1 MSTGA
6 IIGIIVA
13 VIVVAAVVVVASA
26 QLRRARMRRQFGPEY
41 DRLAK
46 EIGPRK
52 ADAELTARQR
62 RVEALSIHPLPAERQ
77 ARYARDWA
85 VVQEQ
90 FVDAPAQA
98 VTAADTLIWDVM
110 RDRGYPAD
118 DRNASIEAL
127 SVYHARSLEGY
138 RTTQD
143 LRAESA
149 STEQLREALIRYR
162 ALFDDLTGVRAGQAQ
177 PRRAGVAQIDDRAAG
192 TDRMAA
198 GNSNR
203 LAENNDRIA
212 ANTDRTAENNDLA
225 AQNRDLAAQNRDLA
239 APNGDL
245 AAENT
250 DRTADTPR

>member
-6 IIGIIVA
+6 IIGIIIV

-46 EIGPRK
+46 QIGPRK

-62 RVEALSIHPLPAERQ
+62 RVEALDIHPLSAEQQ
-77 ARYARDWA
+77 AKYSGDWA
-85 VVQEQ
+85 VIQEQ
-90 FVDAPAQA
+90 FVDAPARA
-98 VTAADTLIWDVM
+98 VTAAETLIWDVM

-143 LRAESA
+143 LRTESA
-149 STEQLREALIRYR
+149 STEQLREALIRCR
-162 ALFDDLTGVRAGQAQ
+162 TLFEDLTGVRAGQGR
-177 PRRAGVAQIDDRAAG
+177 PRRAGAAQIDDRAAE
-192 TDRMAA
+192 TDRVVNANN
-198 GNSNR
+198 GHI
-203 LAENNDRIA
+203 AEDS
-212 ANTDRTAENNDLA
+212 DLA
-225 AQNRDLAAQNRDLA
+225 AQNRA
-239 APNGDL
+239 L

>member
-6 IIGIIVA
+6 IVGIIIV

-46 EIGPRK
+46 QIGPRK

-62 RVEALSIHPLPAERQ
+62 RVEALDIHPLPAEQQ
-77 ARYARDWA
+77 ARYAKDWA
-85 VVQEQ
+85 VIQEQ
-90 FVDAPAQA
+90 FVDAPAGA
-98 VTAADTLIWDVM
+98 VTAAETLIWDVM

-143 LRAESA
+143 LGAEAA
-149 STEQLREALIRYR
+149 STEQLREALLRCR
-162 ALFDDLTGVRAGQAQ
+162 ALFEDLTGVRVGQGQ
-177 PRRAGVAQIDDRAAG
+177 PRRAGQAQIDDHAAE
-192 TDRMAA
+192 TDRVVNANH
-198 GNSNR
+198 GHI
-203 LAENNDRIA
+203 AEDS
-212 ANTDRTAENNDLA
+212 DLA
-225 AQNRDLAAQNRDLA
+225 AQNRALAVDR
-239 APNGDL
+239 